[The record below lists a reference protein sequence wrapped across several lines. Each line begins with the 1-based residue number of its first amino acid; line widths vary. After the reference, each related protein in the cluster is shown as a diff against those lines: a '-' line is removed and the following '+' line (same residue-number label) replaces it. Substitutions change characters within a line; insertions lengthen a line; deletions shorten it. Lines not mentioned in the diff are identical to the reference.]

1 MSKMKIGEL
10 VFDFDLYPRSDIDTH
25 NIAYMSQAE
34 DAGVKFPPVII
45 DKKSKRI
52 VDGFH
57 RVKMYRQKYDD
68 NYKIEVIEKTYGS
81 EKEIFLD
88 AIRYNAS
95 HGKMLSRHDR
105 MRCVLQS
112 ERMRLKIDDVAS
124 ALSMTIEKINQLKA
138 ERVGE
143 LRVGGT
149 IQSVP
154 LKRTI
159 RHMSGKRLTKKQSEV
174 NEHISGMDQKFYVNQ
189 LVMLIESNLLD
200 QDDEILFQRL
210 HVLWQQLG
218 KLERVKVTIAS

>member
-1 MSKMKIGEL
+1 MRKIAIGKL
-10 VFDFDLYPRSDIDTH
+10 VFDFDLYPRSDIDGH

-34 DAGVKFPPVII
+34 DAGVEFPPVVI
-45 DKKSKRI
+45 DKKSRRI

-68 NYKIEVIEKTYGS
+68 NYQIEVIEKTYGS
-81 EKEIFLD
+81 EKEILLD

-105 MRCVLQS
+105 MRCILQS
-112 ERMRLKIDDVAS
+112 EKMKLKIEVVAS
-124 ALSMTIEKINQLKA
+124 ALSMTVEKINQLRT

-143 LRVGGT
+143 LRVGRT
-149 IQSVP
+149 IRSVP

-174 NEHISGMDQKFYVNQ
+174 NEQISGMDQKFYVNQ
-189 LVMLIESNLLD
+189 LVMLIESDLLN
-200 QDDEILFQRL
+200 QSDEILFQRL
-210 HVLWQQLG
+210 KVLWQQLG
-218 KLERVKVTIAS
+218 KLEHVKLAIVA

>member
-1 MSKMKIGEL
+1 MSKMAIGKL

-25 NIAYMSQAE
+25 NIAYMSHAE
-34 DAGVKFPPVII
+34 DAGVKFPPVVI

-68 NYKIEVIEKTYGS
+68 TYNIEVIEKTYSS
-81 EKEIFLD
+81 EKEILLD

-105 MRCVLQS
+105 VRCILQS
-112 ERMRLKIDDVAS
+112 EKMKLKIEEVAS
-124 ALSMTIEKINQLKA
+124 ALSMTVEKINELKT

-143 LRVGGT
+143 LKVGRT
-149 IQSVP
+149 IQSVQ

-174 NEHISGMDQKFYVNQ
+174 NEHISGMDQKFYANQ
-189 LVMLIESNLLD
+189 LILLIGSGLIN
-200 QDDEILFQRL
+200 QSDEILLQRL
-210 HVLWQQLG
+210 RVLWKQLDELECV
-218 KLERVKVTIAS
+218 KLAVAS

>member
-1 MSKMKIGEL
+1 MSQLKIGEL
-10 VFDFDLYPRSDIDTH
+10 IFDFDLYPRADIDTH

-34 DAGVKFPPVII
+34 DAGVKFPPVVV

-68 NYKIEVIEKTYGS
+68 NYKIEVIEKNYAN
-81 EKEIFLD
+81 EKEILLD

-105 MRCVLQS
+105 MRCILQS
-112 ERMRLKIDDVAS
+112 EKMRLKIDDVAS

-143 LRVGGT
+143 LKVGGIIT
-149 IQSVP
+149 SVP

-159 RHMSGKRLTKKQSEV
+159 KHMSGKRLSKKQNEV
-174 NEHISGMDQKFYVNQ
+174 NKKISGMDQKFYVNQ
-189 LVMLIESNLLD
+189 LVMLIESGLINQSDDILL
-200 QDDEILFQRL
+200 QRL
-210 HVLWQQLG
+210 KVLWQQLG
-218 KLERVKVTIAS
+218 ELECVKLAVAS

>member
-34 DAGVKFPPVII
+34 DAGVEFPPVVI

-68 NYKIEVIEKTYGS
+68 NYKIEVIKKTYGS
-81 EKEIFLD
+81 EKEILLD
-88 AIRYNAS
+88 AIRLNAS

-105 MRCVLQS
+105 VRCILQS
-112 ERMRLKIDDVAS
+112 EKFKLKIDEVAS
-124 ALSMTIEKINQLKA
+124 ALSMTVEKINQLKT

-143 LRVGGT
+143 LKVGRT
-149 IQSVP
+149 IRSIP

-159 RHMSGKRLTKKQSEV
+159 RHMSGKRLTKRQSEV
-174 NEHISGMDQKFYVNQ
+174 NECISGMDQKFYVNQ
-189 LVMLIESNLLD
+189 LVMLVESDLLNRN
-200 QDDEILFQRL
+200 DEILLQRL
-210 HVLWQQLG
+210 RVLWQQLG
-218 KLERVKVTIAS
+218 ALECVKLAVVS

>member
-10 VFDFDLYPRSDIDTH
+10 VFDFDLYPRSDVDSH

-34 DAGVKFPPVII
+34 DAGVKFPPVVI

-68 NYKIEVIEKTYGS
+68 NHEIEVIEKTYGS
-81 EKEIFLD
+81 EKEILLD

-105 MRCVLQS
+105 VRCILQS
-112 ERMRLKIDDVAS
+112 ERMKLKIDEVAS
-124 ALSMTIEKINQLKA
+124 ALSMTVEKINQLKT

-143 LRVGGT
+143 LRVGG
-149 IQSVP
+149 IIRPVP

-159 RHMSGKRLTKKQSEV
+159 RHMSGKRLTKRQNEV
-174 NEHISGMDQKFYVNQ
+174 NKSISGMDQKFYVNQ
-189 LVMLIESNLLD
+189 LVMLIDSGLIN
-200 QDDEILFQRL
+200 QNDEILLQRL
-210 HVLWQQLG
+210 KVLWQQIG
-218 KLERVKVTIAS
+218 ELECVKMSVAS

>member
-105 MRCVLQS
+105 MRCILQS

-143 LRVGGT
+143 LKVGG
-149 IQSVP
+149 IIKSVP

-159 RHMSGKRLTKKQSEV
+159 KHMSGKRLNKRQNEV
-174 NEHISGMDQKFYVNQ
+174 NKKISGMDQKFYVNQ
-189 LVMLIESNLLD
+189 LVMLIESGLIN
-200 QDDEILFQRL
+200 QSDEILLQRL
-210 HVLWQQLG
+210 HILWQQLDE
-218 KLERVKVTIAS
+218 LEYVKTAVAS

>member
-1 MSKMKIGEL
+1 MTKLAIGKL

-34 DAGVKFPPVII
+34 DAGVKFPPVVI

-68 NYKIEVIEKTYGS
+68 NHEIEIVEKTYGS
-81 EKEIFLD
+81 EKEILLD

-95 HGKMLSRHDR
+95 HGKMLSKHDR
-105 MRCVLQS
+105 VRCILQS
-112 ERMRLKIDDVAS
+112 EKMKLKIDVIAS
-124 ALSMTIEKINQLKA
+124 ALSMTIEKVKELKI

-143 LRVGGT
+143 LRVGRT
-149 IQSVP
+149 VRSIP

-159 RHMSGKRLTKKQSEV
+159 RHMSGKRLTKRQSEV
-174 NEHISGMDQKFYVNQ
+174 NESISGMDQKFYVNQ
-189 LVMLIESNLLD
+189 LVMLIESDLINQNDKILL
-200 QDDEILFQRL
+200 QRL
-210 HVLWQQLG
+210 HVLWQQLDE
-218 KLERVKVTIAS
+218 LECVKVAIAS

>member
-1 MSKMKIGEL
+1 MTKLAIGEL